1 VPHSSSFDG
10 PRPTIL
16 VRRWR
21 VANGLLA
28 TLEQNLPLCV
38 KRNLLLTGF
47 HRDGIAPRIIYGSDS
62 VSGI

>member
-1 VPHSSSFDG
+1 
-10 PRPTIL
+10 
-16 VRRWR
+16 
-21 VANGLLA
+21 LLA
-28 TLEQNLPLCV
+28 TLEQNMPLCV